1 MAGVSRSA
9 RALLTVPSTLIIT
22 NDFPP
27 RIGGIES
34 FVSEICALLDH
45 DVVVYASGSAGA
57 AASDLERPYRVIR
70 DGPLLVPTPRVAAR
84 AAALLR
90 ASGATRVVFGAAAPL
105 GLLAPSLRRAGARQI
120 LGLTHGHE
128 TWWARLPAARQL
140 LHRIGD
146 SCDHLT
152 AISAYTERRIAQA
165 LSPAAQRRL
174 LRLAPP
180 VDIERF
186 KPSVRADVRMAAR
199 CISVARLIPQK
210 GVMTLLR
217 AWRTVIDLPSR
228 NGAARELIIVG
239 DGPLRGRLERNIRR
253 LRLSGSVRIV
263 GAVPRAEVITHLR
276 RADVFALPVRTRLA
290 GLNPEGLCL
299 AALEAAACGLPVIIG
314 DSGGAPETVRD
325 GETGF
330 LVPSH
335 DHQLLAAR
343 LDQLLDNPA
352 LARNMGSRGRSHAA
366 QHFGSDVARATLR
379 SALGL

>member
-1 MAGVSRSA
+1 M
-9 RALLTVPSTLIIT
+9 PSTLIIT

-34 FVSEICALLDH
+34 FVSDVCTLLDH

-57 AASDLERPYRVIR
+57 AASDLERPFRVVR
-70 DGPLLVPTPRVAAR
+70 DGPLLLPTPRVAAR
-84 AAALLR
+84 AVGLLR
-90 ASGATRVVFGAAAPL
+90 ASGATRVIFGAAAPL
-105 GLLAPSLRRAGARQI
+105 GLLAPALRRAGARQI

-128 TWWARLPAARQL
+128 TWWAALPGARQL

-152 AISAYTERRIAQA
+152 AISAYTERRICGA
-165 LSPAAQRRL
+165 LSPAARRRL

-186 KPSVRADVRMAAR
+186 RPSQPADGRVGAR

-217 AWRTVIDLPSR
+217 AWRTVIDRARRS
-228 NGAARELIIVG
+228 GAARELIIVG
-239 DGPLRGRLERNIRR
+239 DGPLRSVLERSVYK

-263 GAVPRAEVITHLR
+263 GAAPRAEVITHLQH
-276 RADVFALPVRTRLA
+276 ADVFALPVRTRLA

-330 LVPSH
+330 LVHSH

-343 LDQLLDNPA
+343 LDQLLGDPA
-352 LARNMGSRGRSHAA
+352 LAREMGKRGCDHVT

-379 SALGL
+379 SALEL

>member
-1 MAGVSRSA
+1 M
-9 RALLTVPSTLIIT
+9 PSTLIIT

-34 FVSEICALLDH
+34 FVSEVCALLDH

-57 AASDLERPYRVIR
+57 AASDLDRPFRVIR

-84 AAALLR
+84 AVALLR
-90 ASGATRVVFGAAAPL
+90 ASGATRVIFGAAAPL

-128 TWWARLPAARQL
+128 TWWVRLPATRQL
-140 LHRIGD
+140 LQRIGD

-152 AISAYTERRIAQA
+152 AISAYTERRIAHA

-186 KPSVRADVRMAAR
+186 RPSQRADFRRGAR

-210 GVMTLLR
+210 GVTTLLR
-217 AWRTVIDLPSR
+217 AWRTVMDRASR
-228 NGAARELIIVG
+228 SGAAREMIIVG
-239 DGPLRGRLERNIRR
+239 GGPLRRRLERSVHK

-263 GAVPRAEVITHLR
+263 GAVPRAEVITYLQ
-276 RADVFALPVRTRLA
+276 RADVFALPMRTRLA

-299 AALEAAACGLPVIIG
+299 AALEAAACGLPVIVG

-343 LDQLLDNPA
+343 LDQLLDNPV
-352 LARNMGSRGRSHAA
+352 LAQDMGSRGRSYVT
-366 QHFGSDVARATLR
+366 QHFGSDVARETLR
-379 SALGL
+379 SALEL